1 VASSKQ
7 TPPGKRSSRTTKAS
21 KTAGRSRSH
30 RKAAVQSG
38 ELGKKGQSTR
48 KMLNQVI
55 LDLVNERGYTNF
67 RLKDLCERS
76 GLTIGA
82 FYFHYESKEHALRE
96 VAADTARELF
106 ANITS
111 DIDAKPLEEGFRL
124 TIRDFQRC
132 YSDPQLQG
140 AAKMMRAMIPAD
152 SYVTEVYFT
161 EREKVIDNLV
171 DASGQERQSLGKR
184 RGPERAVVEYLFCG
198 LADFMEM
205 VHLAGNEELKRSA
218 GSPNTIARRLGA
230 LWYQA
235 VVNA

>member
-7 TPPGKRSSRTTKAS
+7 TSSGGRSRRATKAS
-21 KTAGRSRSH
+21 KASFPAATT
-30 RKAAVQSG
+30 RKATGQAA
-38 ELGKKGQSTR
+38 ELGRKGQSTR
-48 KMLNQVI
+48 KMLNKVI

-132 YSDPQLQG
+132 YSDPHLQG

-152 SYVTEVYFT
+152 SYVTDVYFA

-171 DASGQERQSLGKR
+171 DAAGQERQSVGKR
-184 RGPERAVVEYLFCG
+184 RGPERAVIEYLFCG

-205 VHLAGNEELKRSA
+205 VHLEGNDELKRSA
-218 GSPNTIARRLGA
+218 GSPETIARRLGA

-235 VVNA
+235 VINA

>member
-1 VASSKQ
+1 MAPTEKTTPAKTTRAKQLAARNNSRSKASS
-7 TPPGKRSSRTTKAS
+7 R
-21 KTAGRSRSH
+21 AGD
-30 RKAAVQSG
+30 
-38 ELGKKGQSTR
+38 LGKKGQSTR
-48 KMLNQVI
+48 NMLNQVI

-82 FYFHYESKEHALRE
+82 FYFHYENKEDALRE
-96 VAADTARELF
+96 VAAETARELF
-106 ANITS
+106 ASISS
-111 DIDAKPLEEGFRL
+111 DIDSKPLEEGFKL

-152 SYVTEVYFT
+152 AYVTQVYFE
-161 EREKVIDNLV
+161 ERKKVIDNLV
-171 DASGQERQSLGKR
+171 DVSGQERSKLGKR
-184 RGPERAVVEYLFCG
+184 RGPERAIIEYLFCG

-205 VHLAGNEELKRSA
+205 VHLDGNDALQRSA
-218 GSPNTIARRLGA
+218 GSPDTIAKRLGA
-230 LWYQA
+230 LWYEA